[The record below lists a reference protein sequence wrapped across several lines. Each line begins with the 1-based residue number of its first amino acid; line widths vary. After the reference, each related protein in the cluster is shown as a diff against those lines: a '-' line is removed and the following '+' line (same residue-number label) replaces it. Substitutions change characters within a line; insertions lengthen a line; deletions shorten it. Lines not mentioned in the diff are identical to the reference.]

1 MTRNPVSN
9 MTAAEKSPPFRGRR
23 EDRRLLTGAGRYT
36 ADRDMP
42 GQAHAAFLRADRAH
56 ARITAL
62 DLDAARAA
70 PGVLAVL
77 TGSDMAEAGYNRGH
91 PLMPPGR
98 GASLKA
104 PSGPALA
111 RDRVRFV
118 GEPVAIV
125 VAETAHEA
133 QDAAERIVVDYDDL
147 PAVVDARAALEASA
161 PVLHE
166 EVPGNI
172 ALDTAFGDAAAVDAA
187 FTRAARVVR
196 LEQESARVVGNPM
209 EPKAALV
216 AWDGDV
222 LDLWSS
228 SQGSTGMR
236 MSLAGLTGLPPE
248 RVRVHAEDVGGAF
261 GIRGNAYPEYAA
273 MALAARFVGRPV
285 KWVASRSETFLS
297 DYHGR
302 AVWMSAEL
310 ALDAEGRFL
319 AIRHDWVCD
328 LGAYP
333 SAAGAV
339 TNTVNAALMASG
351 AYAIPAVCGRTR
363 LAVTNT
369 VPITAYRGAGRPD
382 MAFIVERLVDE
393 ASRET
398 GMDRVEI
405 RRRNFIP
412 REAFPYAIP
421 SAPASETYDSADF
434 HALLDMALA
443 RADWG
448 GFAARREEAEARGK
462 LRGIGCAVFIE
473 PAGGVSPTDEAAIT
487 FEPDGSILLHEVAIA
502 SGQGHETVLPEIA
515 ARILQ
520 VEPERITLRAGRM
533 DGPALKGG
541 GAFGS
546 RTMMSMG
553 NAAVAAARVVLEK
566 GHELAA
572 EALEADRADIAYA
585 DGTFR
590 IVGTDRAIDLPALAR
605 AHPGRLDGRAEL
617 PAPKAF
623 PSGAHVAEVEVD
635 PDTGTTELVRYVS
648 VDDCGMVVNQALL
661 EGQIWGGLLQGLG
674 QVFGEVCRYDEDGQ
688 MLSASFMDYAM
699 PHADLVKR
707 VLIELMLVPSPGN
720 ELGVKGVGEAGTVG
734 SLPTAMNAILDAL
747 RPRGVRRL
755 EMPASAARVW
765 QALRAE

>member
-1 MTRNPVSN
+1 MTRTLGND
-9 MTAAEKSPPFRGRR
+9 MTAAEKGTPFRGRR
-23 EDRRLLTGAGRYT
+23 EDRRLLTGVGRYT

-42 GQAHAAFLRADRAH
+42 DQAHAAFLRADRAH
-56 ARITAL
+56 ARIVAL

-70 PGVLAVL
+70 PGVLAVM
-77 TGSDMAEAGYNRGH
+77 TGSDMAAAGYNRGH

-98 GASLKA
+98 GAPMKA

-125 VAETAHEA
+125 IAETAHAA
-133 QDAAERIVVDYDDL
+133 QDAAERIAVDYDDL
-147 PAVVDARAALEASA
+147 PAVVDARVALEAGA
-161 PVLHE
+161 PLLHE
-166 EVPGNI
+166 DVPGNL
-172 ALDTAFGDAAAVDAA
+172 ALDATYGDAAAVEAA
-187 FTRAARVVR
+187 FARAARVVR

-236 MSLAGLTGLPPE
+236 MSLASLTGLPPA

-261 GIRGNAYPEYAA
+261 GIRGHAYPEYAA
-273 MALAARFVGRPV
+273 MALAARLVGRPV
-285 KWVASRSETFLS
+285 KWVASRSATFLS

-328 LGAYP
+328 LGAHP
-333 SAAGAV
+333 SAAGPV

-382 MAFIVERLVDE
+382 MAFLVERLVDE
-393 ASRET
+393 AARET
-398 GMDRVEI
+398 GMDRLEI

-421 SAPASETYDSADF
+421 SAPAAEAYDSADF
-434 HALLDMALA
+434 HALLDAALA
-443 RADWG
+443 QADWD
-448 GFAARREEAEARGK
+448 GFAARREEAEAQGK

-502 SGQGHETVLPEIA
+502 SGQGHETVLPELA

-553 NAAVAAARVVLEK
+553 NAAIAAARVVLER
-566 GHELAA
+566 GRELAA
-572 EALEADRADIAYA
+572 ETLEADPADIAYA

-590 IVGTDRAIDLPALAR
+590 IVGTDRAIDLSALAR
-605 AHPGRLDGRAEL
+605 ANPGRLDGRAEL

-648 VDDCGMVVNQALL
+648 VDDCGLVVNQALL

-688 MLSASFMDYAM
+688 LLSGSFMDYAM

-707 VLIELMLVPSPGN
+707 VTIEMMLVPSPGN

-755 EMPASAARVW
+755 EMPASPARVW
-765 QALRAE
+765 QALQSA